1 MQSLLVGN
9 DDLSV
14 APDFVSLVHV
24 VCKHR
29 LRSFVQD
36 HFFRLLEETFERNGA
51 SRFWRH
57 FDPYSR
63 VAGLNKNDDLDVSVF
78 QIDTNCLLVVTDVNV
93 NLGSLIS
100 MALESNLILR
110 TIGVSIPM
118 KATFFMT
125 YIMVDGWAGIAGEIL
140 ILKPLV
146 IYHLKNMFLSMRTL
160 HILSRV
166 LSSVQVNSRN
176 NVTSMS
182 IEATKSTS
190 HIRPS
195 KEKESWDLNT
205 EEKLKAAGKKKE
217 EGNVLFKAGKHARAS
232 KRYEKVVKY
241 IEYDSLFGEEEKKQA
256 KTLKVSCNLN
266 NAACKLKLKDY
277 KEAEKL
283 CTKVLDIE
291 STSVKALYR
300 RAQAYM
306 QLTDLDLTE
315 LDINKT
321 LEIDPNNRYMLRIN
335 YSF

>member
-1 MQSLLVGN
+1 MDGLELL
-9 DDLSV
+9 
-14 APDFVSLVHV
+14 
-24 VCKHR
+24 
-29 LRSFVQD
+29 
-36 HFFRLLEETFERNGA
+36 
-51 SRFWRH
+51 
-57 FDPYSR
+57 
-63 VAGLNKNDDLDVSVF
+63 
-78 QIDTNCLLVVTDVNV
+78 
-93 NLGSLIS
+93 
-100 MALESNLILR
+100 
-110 TIGVSIPM
+110 
-118 KATFFMT
+118 
-125 YIMVDGWAGIAGEIL
+125 
-140 ILKPLV
+140 
-146 IYHLKNMFLSMRTL
+146 
-160 HILSRV
+160 
-166 LSSVQVNSRN
+166 
-176 NVTSMS
+176 
-182 IEATKSTS
+182 
-190 HIRPS
+190 
-195 KEKESWDLNT
+195 EKESWDLNT

-321 LEIDPNNRYMLRIN
+321 LEIDPNNRGEAVIC
-335 YSF
+335 FQEA